1 MIRIKKPQDIWID
14 LRWSVI
20 QESRNTKKM
29 APLNK
34 SNLSYLMTIKKDYP
48 EDFLQEV
55 YFQIN
60 SYRTSKRITKEVTFT
75 D

>member
-1 MIRIKKPQDIWID
+1 MIRIKKLQDIWID

-29 APLNK
+29 VSLNK
-34 SNLSYLMTIKKDYP
+34 SSFILDDYQKRIIQKT
-48 EDFLQEV
+48 FCRKYTFWLTLT
-55 YFQIN
+55 
-60 SYRTSKRITKEVTFT
+60 RTAKRITKEVTFT